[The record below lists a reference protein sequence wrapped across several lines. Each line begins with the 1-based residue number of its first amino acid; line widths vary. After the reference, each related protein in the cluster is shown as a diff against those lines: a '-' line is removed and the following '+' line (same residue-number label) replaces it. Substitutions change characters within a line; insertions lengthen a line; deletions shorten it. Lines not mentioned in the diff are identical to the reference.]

1 MRHIAIIAAVAK
13 NRVIGRDGRI
23 PWDLPEDRVH
33 FRELTMGNVIVMGR
47 RTYEEIG
54 HPLSGRTTYVL
65 SSTLQIEEE
74 NCHTAASLAE
84 VLEREPERDI
94 FICGGASLYQEA
106 MFVADRLYLTEL
118 SWEVEGDTYFPEIDE
133 KMFHVTKQ
141 TVKKENCPKGDYSK
155 GMYAFI
161 IYEKRG

>member
-23 PWDLPEDRVH
+23 PWDLPEDRAH

-54 HPLSGRTTYVL
+54 HPLSGRTTYIL

-133 KMFHVTKQ
+133 KMFCVTER
-141 TVKKENCPKGDYSK
+141 TVKKGDCKGIYSK
-155 GMYAFI
+155 GVYSFI
-161 IYEKRG
+161 IYEKRS